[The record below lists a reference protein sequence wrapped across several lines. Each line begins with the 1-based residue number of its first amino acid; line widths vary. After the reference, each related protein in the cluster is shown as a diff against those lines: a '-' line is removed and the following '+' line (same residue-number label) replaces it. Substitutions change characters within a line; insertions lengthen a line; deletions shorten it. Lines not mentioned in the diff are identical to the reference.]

1 VIPVAAAAAAG
12 GAVLAGAVIGVV
24 CWKRRSRRN
33 ACKTKLVA
41 TAGRAPVDPDTLP
54 KYEYP
59 DINLLELA
67 PMTPK
72 GNTASGRVSGVGPSE
87 TAYSVLGQQRAVY
100 TENVS
105 YTSLARDRHRTYT
118 QTSEMMLPGQIFA
131 AAAAAVAYEEPVPTR
146 RFTRHERPSTATP
159 QGSKVNPTFFHSFSD
174 DEQTAWRTQC
184 FPRLWKK
191 HVQEKYM
198 EEKNSKG
205 GEKEADRSKEGLID
219 PKILFQRNA

>member
-1 VIPVAAAAAAG
+1 MQKVSAGQLFRVPVTTEGLALSRGSLPMCPTNTGAGTGTEGGTAGASVIPVAAAAAAG

-174 DEQTAWRTQC
+174 DEQTA
-184 FPRLWKK
+184 
-191 HVQEKYM
+191 
-198 EEKNSKG
+198 
-205 GEKEADRSKEGLID
+205 
-219 PKILFQRNA
+219 